1 MVENAIFTL
10 KTQIM
15 ATLTLVIVPAK
26 RLSDGT
32 HKIRIRVAHNSE
44 TRFITTDIVVRE
56 NEFKNGK
63 IVHRPDKDF
72 LNTKLQQLYN
82 LYFKRYMELDYP
94 DSLTCTQL
102 VKMITNP
109 LNGEKHRKFE
119 DIVDEYLSQ
128 IDEEERTKTYKLYRL
143 ATNKFMQFIGNG
155 SLMEHITPIRMNQY
169 ISWLKKTKLSST
181 TINIYITLLK
191 VIINYK
197 DEIRHLRYRPFHHS
211 QNSISPKEGNAN
223 HRRRT
228 QDNQGRQFRALQSQ
242 RHTGHFHAYLL
253 SCRHEP
259 SRHTSIRFPDG

>member
-1 MVENAIFTL
+1 M
-10 KTQIM
+10 
-15 ATLTLVIVPAK
+15 
-26 RLSDGT
+26 
-32 HKIRIRVAHNSE
+32 
-44 TRFITTDIVVRE
+44 VRE

-191 VIINYK
+191 VIINYAIK
-197 DEIRHLRYRPFHHS
+197 MRYVTYDIDPFITARIPSAQKRETQITVEELKTIRD
-211 QNSISPKEGNAN
+211 AN
-223 HRRRT
+223 LEHYNLNVTR
-228 QDNQGRQFRALQSQ
+228 D
-242 RHTGHFHAYLL
+242 L
-253 SCRHEP
+253 SLIH
-259 SRHTSIRFPDG
+259 I

>member
-109 LNGEKHRKFE
+109 LNGEK
-119 DIVDEYLSQ
+119 
-128 IDEEERTKTYKLYRL
+128 
-143 ATNKFMQFIGNG
+143 M
-155 SLMEHITPIRMNQY
+155 
-169 ISWLKKTKLSST
+169 KK
-181 TINIYITLLK
+181 N
-191 VIINYK
+191 V
-197 DEIRHLRYRPFHHS
+197 P
-211 QNSISPKEGNAN
+211 
-223 HRRRT
+223 
-228 QDNQGRQFRALQSQ
+228 
-242 RHTGHFHAYLL
+242 
-253 SCRHEP
+253 
-259 SRHTSIRFPDG
+259 RHTSSIGWPQTSLCNSSGTVLSWNILPLSE

>member
-119 DIVDEYLSQ
+119 DIVDEYTSPTISTLSSQ
-128 IDEEERTKTYKLYRL
+128 PEFHQPKRGKRKSPSKNSR
-143 ATNKFMQFIGNG
+143 QSG
-155 SLMEHITPIRMNQY
+155 TPI
-169 ISWLKKTKLSST
+169 
-181 TINIYITLLK
+181 
-191 VIINYK
+191 
-197 DEIRHLRYRPFHHS
+197 
-211 QNSISPKEGNAN
+211 
-223 HRRRT
+223 
-228 QDNQGRQFRALQSQ
+228 
-242 RHTGHFHAYLL
+242 
-253 SCRHEP
+253 
-259 SRHTSIRFPDG
+259 

>member
-128 IDEEERTKTYKLYRL
+128 FLGLFIYGGANFL
-143 ATNKFMQFIGNG
+143 ANKK
-155 SLMEHITPIRMNQY
+155 ITFQ
-169 ISWLKKTKLSST
+169 
-181 TINIYITLLK
+181 
-191 VIINYK
+191 
-197 DEIRHLRYRPFHHS
+197 
-211 QNSISPKEGNAN
+211 
-223 HRRRT
+223 
-228 QDNQGRQFRALQSQ
+228 
-242 RHTGHFHAYLL
+242 
-253 SCRHEP
+253 
-259 SRHTSIRFPDG
+259 